1 MRTLQC
7 LGAAVAVAGWGLGAV
22 GAVSRGPLF
31 LADTSVVPHAAISWP
46 TREGGVVR
54 LEADRAYASPD
65 TREALGRNLDCFVAL
80 GGTRLDKGAGHP
92 DGAVVRIGFY
102 KRDADKPM
110 FDDLAPDAV
119 ITVEL
124 SNVRFTRRGAVR
136 PESVLQ
142 HLKYTPEGLASCGLS
157 GEVIDCYN
165 TASRTDTLGGKVPA
179 EIARLG
185 ILDGTDQAGGKI
197 SFSTA
202 EDGRISM
209 TAKIP
214 YALLRHVKDPWLR
227 AQPGTFSEP
236 VHFHVEVEVL
246 PEDLAPEPPARA
258 DG

>member
-1 MRTLQC
+1 MGSLR
-7 LGAAVAVAGWGLGAV
+7 VLGAV
-22 GAVSRGPLF
+22 AAALVMSGAQGPLF
-31 LADTSVVPHAAISWP
+31 LADTSSVPHAAITWP
-46 TREGGVVR
+46 TRAGDPVR

-65 TREALGRNLDCFVAL
+65 TREVLGRNLECFVAL

-92 DGAVVRIGFY
+92 DGVVLRIGFY
-102 KRDADKPM
+102 KRDAAKPL
-110 FDDLAPDAV
+110 FDDLAPDAT

-124 SNVRFTRRGAVR
+124 SNVKFSRRGTPR

-142 HLKYTPEGLASCGLS
+142 HLKYSPEGLASCGLG

-185 ILDGTDQAGGKI
+185 ILDGTDAAGGRVA
-197 SFSTA
+197 FATDD
-202 EDGRISM
+202 DGRITM

-227 AQPGTFSEP
+227 TEPGTFLEP

-246 PEDLAPEPPARA
+246 PQDAAGDPEGGPA
-258 DG
+258 GG